1 MRRKEVNS
9 LPSAGRPRWQQMTAL
24 VSLSAGGAITG
35 LSFVPKAA
43 ADFSS
48 PTSMPLNLVALQQS
62 AHPAHTA
69 RTAPGTDTTLRKA
82 IVNVADYY
90 LRMAESKS
98 PAEMEAIIWQHD
110 SIDGA
115 DHGQSCA
122 AFASLTLEL
131 AAQVVGQQSWVSGGT
146 SYPWPLHSWAD
157 VRVEANPASLGII
170 SVQQDAEA
178 QHRWHPLGDG
188 YRPLPGD
195 WVLFDGH
202 VEVVTG
208 DSDGVLRTVGGDSLP
223 NFSVNAHEY
232 RAPLSG
238 AGVVGFVNNGSVPAP
253 TGGAQ
258 QDASPSGGQAA
269 PSSGGRSGSDAAD
282 QGGSAAGQD
291 GPSSGAQ
298 SASSGGA
305 GTAADAAAAS
315 AGGLAAIP
323 GTQSVAPQNAGTRE
337 SGSRESGSRE
347 ARSRKS
353 GSREAGRPKAGR
365 REASGSMS
373 ADRAPGAAAIP
384 GLAVPA
390 PRSGVATEKA
400 ATGGAVTAGAA
411 TGEASTGNAAN
422 RESGGGGVPGG
433 KAAERTS
440 ARPAAAAARGD
451 AAIPGLDAGTD
462 LEPGHHD
469 GTYRRHHPS
478 PARRPVSETRVQQ
491 AFISEVAPGAMA
503 AQHRYGV
510 PAAVTIAQAI
520 DESGWGQS
528 ELAAQDH
535 NLFGIKGTGPAG
547 SVPMPTQ
554 EYVNGQP
561 VSTSASFRVYH
572 DAAESIDDHGRLLA
586 RSGYYQQ
593 AMAEHHHPD
602 KFAAALTGVYATDPN
617 YGANLIS
624 LMRRYDL
631 YRYSAPDTHR
641 PDRAPAVARPG
652 AAAIPGVSGT
662 VTPPVQP
669 GGSASPPVATPQPT
683 RTARPNPTRT
693 SVPEPTHT
701 GSPSPTRTASPSPTG
716 TASPNPTRTSV
727 PEPTQTA
734 SPSPTRTASPDPTR
748 TARPDPTRT
757 GVPAPTGTASP
768 APSRTPAPEPSAT
781 GSPQPS
787 RTRPPRRNA
796 TGSTKPGGT
805 STTPPSASPRP
816 AAARS
821 PQPTA
826 SKNRRA
832 TRAGSSPPTGSRPA
846 PAPSAS
852 SAEADIPGI
861 TAQAESARPTTSAV
875 SFGPGARFVPVN
887 RSAPAPARAATPPRR
902 SATAR
907 SAASPVRATL
917 ASTRR
922 YQPHMPRSVLNAFVQ
937 TAKGP
942 LLSEE
947 TLYRDV
953 ASFRGISWQLLAACD
968 WMQCD
973 ARPRRS
979 PVYGERLGSLN
990 ADGTVYTSR
999 SAALAR
1005 CADDLIRLAG
1015 TVYGIDLTGRRDLS
1029 VRDLANAFAAFRWGA
1044 LLKAHD
1050 CSALEFPYS
1059 VAGLTDHHLGMRW
1072 PRIAA
1077 PGTGDRPG
1085 SRYRRAFGAVP
1096 IVLGLDYQATV

>member
-1 MRRKEVNS
+1 
-9 LPSAGRPRWQQMTAL
+9 MTAL

-35 LSFVPKAA
+35 FSFVPKAA
-43 ADFSS
+43 AEISS

-62 AHPAHTA
+62 AHAARSA
-69 RTAPGTDTTLRKA
+69 RTAPGSDSMLRTA

-90 LRMAESKS
+90 LRMAQSKT

-115 DHGQSCA
+115 DHGESCA

-131 AAQVVGQQSWVSGGT
+131 AAQVVGQQSWVSGGS

-157 VRVEANPASLGII
+157 VRVEPNPASLGII
-170 SVQQDAEA
+170 SIQQDAEA

-202 VEVVTG
+202 VEVITE
-208 DSDGVLRTVGGDSLP
+208 DSRGVLRTVGGDSLP

-238 AGVVGFVNNGSVPAP
+238 AGVVGFVNNGLLPTA
-253 TGGAQ
+253 TGGQAAASSASQ
-258 QDASPSGGQAA
+258 GGSPSGGHGGS
-269 PSSGGRSGSDAAD
+269 SSGG
-282 QGGSAAGQD
+282 QGAT
-291 GPSSGAQ
+291 
-298 SASSGGA
+298 SSGGA
-305 GTAADAAAAS
+305 GPAAAAAAGS
-315 AGGLAAIP
+315 VGGLAAIP
-323 GTQSVAPQNAGTRE
+323 GTEAAAAQKAGTAGTPTRGA
-337 SGSRESGSRE
+337 GSSEAGSRE
-347 ARSRKS
+347 A
-353 GSREAGRPKAGR
+353 GSREAGRPK
-365 REASGSMS
+365 S
-373 ADRAPGAAAIP
+373 AHRAPGDAAIP
-384 GLAVPA
+384 GLTGPA
-390 PRSGVATEKA
+390 PRSGAATEKA
-400 ATGGAVTAGAA
+400 ADT
-411 TGEASTGNAAN
+411 
-422 RESGGGGVPGG
+422 
-433 KAAERTS
+433 KAADGRREGGRSAKHTS
-440 ARPAAAAARGD
+440 ASRAAGAARGD
-451 AAIPGLDAGTD
+451 AAIPGLSVAAD
-462 LEPGHHD
+462 LTPGHQRAA
-469 GTYRRHHPS
+469 YRRHHPS
-478 PARRPVSETRVQQ
+478 PLRKPVSETRAQQ
-491 AFISEVAPGAMA
+491 AFISEVAPGAIA

-528 ELAAQDH
+528 QLAAQEH

-554 EYVNGQP
+554 EYVNGQA
-561 VSTSASFRVYH
+561 VSTSASFRAYH
-572 DAAESIDDHGRLLA
+572 NAAESIEDHGRLLA

-631 YRYSAPDTHR
+631 YRYSASDTGR
-641 PDRAPAVARPG
+641 PDRHLAVAQPG
-652 AAAIPGVSGT
+652 SAAIPGVSGPAA
-662 VTPPVQP
+662 PPAQP
-669 GGSASPPVATPQPT
+669 GGSASAPVATPQPT
-683 RTARPNPTRT
+683 RTAAPEPTRT
-693 SVPEPTHT
+693 PT
-701 GSPSPTRTASPSPTG
+701 PLPTRTAT
-716 TASPNPTRTSV
+716 
-727 PEPTQTA
+727 PE
-734 SPSPTRTASPDPTR
+734 PTRTANPNPTQTGSPLPAPTASPAPTR
-748 TARPDPTRT
+748 TD
-757 GVPAPTGTASP
+757 VPEPAGTASP
-768 APSRTPAPEPSAT
+768 APALTPSPEPSAPGSAQPARTGQPQPSAT
-781 GSPQPS
+781 GS
-787 RTRPPRRNA
+787 RNPA
-796 TGSTKPGGT
+796 GMSTARLP
-805 STTPPSASPRP
+805 ASPRP
-816 AAARS
+816 AAARGQ
-821 PQPTA
+821 QPGPA
-826 SKNRRA
+826 KNRRA
-832 TRAGSSPPTGSRPA
+832 AGADSSPTGSRASAA
-846 PAPSAS
+846 PPAS
-852 SAEADIPGI
+852 SGQADIPGV
-861 TAQAESARPTTSAV
+861 TTQSESARRMTSAV
-875 SFGPGARFVPVN
+875 SFGPAARFVPVN
-887 RSAPAPARAATPPRR
+887 RSASARPRSAPAARRASAGR
-902 SATAR
+902 SGAG
-907 SAASPVRATL
+907 PVRATL
-917 ASTRR
+917 VSTRR
-922 YQPHMPRSVLNAFVQ
+922 YQPHMPRSVLNSFVQ

-990 ADGTVYTSR
+990 ADGTVYTSK

-1005 CADDLIRLAG
+1005 CADDLIRLAR
-1015 TVYGIDLTGRRDLS
+1015 TVYGIDLTGGRDLS

-1085 SRYRRAFGAVP
+1085 SRYRRSFGAVP
-1096 IVLGLDYQATV
+1096 IVLGLDYPATV

>member
-1 MRRKEVNS
+1 
-9 LPSAGRPRWQQMTAL
+9 MTAL

-35 LSFVPKAA
+35 FSFVPKAA
-43 ADFSS
+43 AEFSS

-62 AHPAHTA
+62 ARTA
-69 RTAPGTDTTLRKA
+69 QTAPGSDAMLRTA

-90 LRMAESKS
+90 LRMAQSKT

-131 AAQVVGQQSWVSGGT
+131 AAQVVGQQSWVSGGS

-157 VRVEANPASLGII
+157 VRVQPNPDSLGII
-170 SVQQDAEA
+170 SIQQDAEA
-178 QHRWHPLGDG
+178 QHRWHPLGDR

-202 VEVVTG
+202 VEVITE
-208 DSDGVLRTVGGDSLP
+208 DSGGVLRTVGGDSLP

-232 RAPLSG
+232 REPLSG
-238 AGVVGFVNNGSVPAP
+238 AGVVGFVNNGSLPAAN
-253 TGGAQ
+253 GGGQ
-258 QDASPSGGQAA
+258 QDASPAGGQGG
-269 PSSGGRSGSDAAD
+269 SSSAD
-282 QGGSAAGQD
+282 QGGSSSAGQ
-291 GPSSGAQ
+291 GGSS
-298 SASSGGA
+298 SADQAATSSGGA
-305 GTAADAAAAS
+305 RPAAAADSGS

-323 GTQSVAPQNAGTRE
+323 GADAAAPQSSGTRE
-337 SGSRESGSRE
+337 
-347 ARSRKS
+347 A
-353 GSREAGRPKAGR
+353 GSREAGNRQAGH
-365 REASGSMS
+365 REARS
-373 ADRAPGAAAIP
+373 AKSSHRAPGDAAIP

-390 PRSGVATEKA
+390 PRSGAATEKA
-400 ATGGAVTAGAA
+400 AAQKAA
-411 TGEASTGNAAN
+411 S
-422 RESGGGGVPGG
+422 G
-433 KAAERTS
+433 KAAPEKSAGGRAEGAKRAER
-440 ARPAAAAARGD
+440 RAAPPEAGAARGD
-451 AAIPGLDAGTD
+451 AAIPGLDGSAGLTT
-462 LEPGHHD
+462 GHQ
-469 GTYRRHHPS
+469 GVAYRRHHPS
-478 PARRPVSETRVQQ
+478 PVRKPVSETRTQQ
-491 AFISEVAPGAMA
+491 AFISDVAPGAIA
-503 AQHRYGV
+503 AQHRYGI

-528 ELAAQDH
+528 QLAARDH

-572 DAAESIDDHGRLLA
+572 NAAESIDDHGKLLA

-593 AMAEHHHPD
+593 AMAERQHPD
-602 KFAAALTGVYATDPN
+602 RFAAALTGVYATDPN

-631 YRYSAPDTHR
+631 YRYSASDHHR
-641 PDRAPAVARPG
+641 ASHEGRRNRGPAAVQPG
-652 AAAIPGVSGT
+652 SAAIPGVPGPTS
-662 VTPPVQP
+662 PPAP
-669 GGSASPPVATPQPT
+669 PSGSASPPAATPQPT
-683 RTARPNPTRT
+683 RTARPEPTRT
-693 SVPEPTHT
+693 ARPE
-701 GSPSPTRTASPSPTG
+701 PTRTASPG
-716 TASPNPTRTSV
+716 
-727 PEPTQTA
+727 
-734 SPSPTRTASPDPTR
+734 PTRTANPVPTR
-748 TARPDPTRT
+748 TESPEPARTPTPEPT
-757 GVPAPTGTASP
+757 SSGSVPSAGTAQ
-768 APSRTPAPEPSAT
+768 A
-781 GSPQPS
+781 QPRS
-787 RTRPPRRNA
+787 TR
-796 TGSTKPGGT
+796 STKPAGT
-805 STTPPSASPRP
+805 STAPPQASPQRP
-816 AAARS
+816 TATRS
-821 PQPTA
+821 PQPPSA
-826 SKNRRA
+826 KNRRP
-832 TRAGSSPPTGSRPA
+832 TRAATPSPSSPRPSV
-846 PAPSAS
+846 APSPVPS
-852 SAEADIPGI
+852 QADIPGV
-861 TAQAESARPTTSAV
+861 TTQSESERPMTSAV

-887 RSAPAPARAATPPRR
+887 RSASARPR
-902 SATAR
+902 SASTTRRASTGR
-907 SAASPVRATL
+907 SGGGSVRATRV
-917 ASTRR
+917 STRR
-922 YQPHMPRSVLNAFVQ
+922 YQPHMPRSVLNSFVQ
-937 TAKGP
+937 SAKAP

-990 ADGTVYTSR
+990 ADGTVYTSK

-1005 CADDLIRLAG
+1005 CADDLIQLAD

-1050 CSALEFPYS
+1050 CSAMEFPYS

-1085 SRYRRAFGAVP
+1085 SRYRRPFGAVP
-1096 IVLGLDYQATV
+1096 ILLGLDYPATV

>member
-1 MRRKEVNS
+1 
-9 LPSAGRPRWQQMTAL
+9 MTAL

-35 LSFVPKAA
+35 FSFVPKAA
-43 ADFSS
+43 ADISS

-62 AHPAHTA
+62 AHPAGSA
-69 RTAPGTDTTLRKA
+69 RTAAGSDATLRKA

-90 LRMAESKS
+90 LRLAQSKT
-98 PAEMEAIIWQHD
+98 PAEMEAIIWRHD
-110 SIDGA
+110 SLDGA

-131 AAQVVGQQSWVSGGT
+131 AAQVVGQQSWVSGGG

-157 VRVEANPASLGII
+157 VRVEANPDSLGII

-178 QHRWHPLGDG
+178 HHRWHPLGDG

-202 VEVVTG
+202 VEVITG
-208 DSDGVLRTVGGDSLP
+208 DSGGVLHTVGGDSLP

-232 RAPLSG
+232 GAPLSG
-238 AGVVGFVNNGSVPAP
+238 AGVVGFVNNGSLPAA
-253 TGGAQ
+253 GGSAQ
-258 QDASPSGGQAA
+258 QGTSKSGGQAA
-269 PSSGGRSGSDAAD
+269 SSSGTRRGPAP
-282 QGGSAAGQD
+282 AGQ
-291 GPSSGAQ
+291 
-298 SASSGGA
+298 SAVESGGA
-305 GTAADAAAAS
+305 GPASEAAAETT
-315 AGGLAAIP
+315 GELAAIP
-323 GTQSVAPQNAGTRE
+323 GTSAVAAQNTGTRAPRNGE
-337 SGSRESGSRE
+337 SGTAG
-347 ARSRKS
+347 ARTR
-353 GSREAGRPKAGR
+353 GGRSHPA
-365 REASGSMS
+365 ASDMS
-373 ADRAPGAAAIP
+373 ARRTPGDAAIP

-390 PRSGVATEKA
+390 PRSGGATDKA
-400 ATGGAVTAGAA
+400 AGRKAA
-411 TGEASTGNAAN
+411 
-422 RESGGGGVPGG
+422 GG
-433 KAAERTS
+433 KAAEHQS
-440 ARPAAAAARGD
+440 ARAAAAASPGG
-451 AAIPGLDAGTD
+451 AAIPGLAVGPDPA
-462 LEPGHHD
+462 PGHHD
-469 GTYRRHHPS
+469 VAYRRHHPS
-478 PARRPVSETRVQQ
+478 PVRRPVSETRAQQ
-491 AFISEVAPGAMA
+491 AFINQVAPGAIA

-586 RSGYYQQ
+586 HSGYYQQ
-593 AMAEHHHPD
+593 AMAEQQHPD

-617 YGANLIS
+617 YGSSLIS

-631 YRYSAPDTHR
+631 YRYSTSDAHPREHR
-641 PDRAPAVARPG
+641 PAAAQPG
-652 AAAIPGVSGT
+652 SAAIPGVSGT
-662 VTPPVQP
+662 VTPPAQP
-669 GGSASPPVATPQPT
+669 RGSASPPVATPQPT
-683 RTARPNPTRT
+683 QTTK
-693 SVPEPTHT
+693 PEPAQTAT
-701 GSPSPTRTASPSPTG
+701 PTQTATPAPTQTAIPAPTQTATPAPAPTRTAL
-716 TASPNPTRTSV
+716 
-727 PEPTQTA
+727 PEPTA
-734 SPSPTRTASPDPTR
+734 
-748 TARPDPTRT
+748 
-757 GVPAPTGTASP
+757 TASP
-768 APSRTPAPEPSAT
+768 APVRTPAPAPSAT
-781 GSPQPS
+781 VGPEPAVTRAPQANAAGGRKSAGTPAAQ
-787 RTRPPRRNA
+787 PP
-796 TGSTKPGGT
+796 
-805 STTPPSASPRP
+805 ASPRR

-821 PQPTA
+821 PQPA
-826 SKNRRA
+826 PAKNRRA
-832 TRAGSSPPTGSRPA
+832 SRAATPSRAGSPA
-846 PAPSAS
+846 PVQPAAS
-852 SAEADIPGI
+852 SAQADIPGI
-861 TAQAESARPTTSAV
+861 TTRAAFERPATPAV
-875 SFGPGARFVPVN
+875 SFGPAARFVPVN
-887 RSAPAPARAATPPRR
+887 RSASARGRSAPAPGRAR
-902 SATAR
+902 TAR
-907 SAASPVRATL
+907 SAATPVRATL
-917 ASTRR
+917 TSARR

-942 LLSEE
+942 LMSEE

-990 ADGTVYTSR
+990 ADGTVYTSK

-1029 VRDLANAFAAFRWGA
+1029 VRDLANAFGAFRWGA

-1050 CSALEFPYS
+1050 CSAMEFPYS
-1059 VAGLTDHHLGMRW
+1059 VAGLTDHHLSMRW

-1085 SRYRRAFGAVP
+1085 SRYRRPFGALP

>member
-1 MRRKEVNS
+1 
-9 LPSAGRPRWQQMTAL
+9 MTAL

-35 LSFVPKAA
+35 FSFVPKAA
-43 ADFSS
+43 ADITS

-62 AHPAHTA
+62 AHPAGSA
-69 RTAPGTDTTLRKA
+69 RTAAGSDATLRKA
-82 IVNVADYY
+82 IVSVADYY
-90 LRMAESKS
+90 LRMAQSKT
-98 PAEMEAIIWQHD
+98 PAEMEAIIWRHD

-131 AAQVVGQQSWVSGGT
+131 AAQVVGQQSWVSGGG

-157 VRVEANPASLGII
+157 VRVEANPDSLGII

-178 QHRWHPLGDG
+178 QQRWHPLGDG

-202 VEVVTG
+202 VEVITG
-208 DSDGVLRTVGGDSLP
+208 DRGGVLHTVGGDSLP

-238 AGVVGFVNNGSVPAP
+238 AGVVGFVNNGSLPQAA
-253 TGGAQ
+253 GGAH
-258 QDASPSGGQAA
+258 QDASSSGGQAA
-269 PSSGGRSGSDAAD
+269 PSSATRGGPTPTGQSATAPGATGPASEAAAE
-282 QGGSAAGQD
+282 AAGE
-291 GPSSGAQ
+291 
-298 SASSGGA
+298 
-305 GTAADAAAAS
+305 
-315 AGGLAAIP
+315 LAAIP
-323 GTQSVAPQNAGTRE
+323 GTTAVAAENTGSRAAR
-337 SGSRESGSRE
+337 SRESGSAG
-347 ARSRKS
+347 ARSR
-353 GSREAGRPKAGR
+353 GARTHEA
-365 REASGSMS
+365 ASDMS
-373 ADRAPGAAAIP
+373 ARRTAGDAAIP

-390 PRSGVATEKA
+390 PRSGEAASRKA
-400 ATGGAVTAGAA
+400 ATGQTG
-411 TGEASTGNAAN
+411 TGEAGGETAA
-422 RESGGGGVPGG
+422 GG
-433 KAAERTS
+433 KAAEHES
-440 ARPAAAAARGD
+440 ARAAAAAARGD
-451 AAIPGLDAGTD
+451 AAIPGLAAGPD
-462 LEPGHHD
+462 PAPGRHD
-469 GTYRRHHPS
+469 VAYRRHHPS
-478 PARRPVSETRVQQ
+478 PVRTPVSETRAQQ
-491 AFISEVAPGAMA
+491 AFINQVAPGALA

-528 ELAAQDH
+528 ELAARDH

-593 AMAEHHHPD
+593 AMAEHQHPD

-617 YGANLIS
+617 YGSSLIS

-631 YRYSAPDTHR
+631 YHYSVSDAHPRHHR
-641 PDRAPAVARPG
+641 PAATQPG
-652 AAAIPGVSGT
+652 SAAIPGVSGT
-662 VTPPVQP
+662 VTPPAQP
-669 GGSASPPVATPQPT
+669 RGSASPPVATPQPT
-683 RTARPNPTRT
+683 QTTK
-693 SVPEPTHT
+693 
-701 GSPSPTRTASPSPTG
+701 
-716 TASPNPTRTSV
+716 

-734 SPSPTRTASPDPTR
+734 SPAPTRTASPAPTH
-748 TARPDPTRT
+748 TAT
-757 GVPAPTGTASP
+757 PAPTQTASP
-768 APSRTPAPEPSAT
+768 APTRTTLPQPTATASPPPARTPAPEPSAT
-781 GSPQPS
+781 GSPQPGV
-787 RTRPPRRNA
+787 TRPPQANA
-796 TGSTKPGGT
+796 AASRKSAGT
-805 STTPPSASPRP
+805 PAAQPPASPRR

-821 PQPTA
+821 PQPTPA
-826 SKNRRA
+826 KNRRA
-832 TRAGSSPPTGSRPA
+832 TRVATPSPAGSLPSAEPA
-846 PAPSAS
+846 AS
-852 SAEADIPGI
+852 SAQADIPGI
-861 TAQAESARPTTSAV
+861 TTRAAFERQAAPAV
-875 SFGPGARFVPVN
+875 SFGPAARFVPVN
-887 RSAPAPARAATPPRR
+887 RSAPARAR
-902 SATAR
+902 SAPPPGRAGTAR
-907 SAASPVRATL
+907 SAATPVRATL
-917 ASTRR
+917 TSTRR
-922 YQPHMPRSVLNAFVQ
+922 YQPHMPRSVLNSFVQ

-942 LLSEE
+942 LMTEE

-990 ADGTVYTSR
+990 ADGTVYTSK

-1050 CSALEFPYS
+1050 CSAMEFPYS
-1059 VAGLTDHHLGMRW
+1059 VAGLTDHHLSMRW

-1085 SRYRRAFGAVP
+1085 SRYRRPFGALP